1 MPLDRR
7 IVRNVPR
14 GELLD
19 FLDILFEIL
28 TVFLICTNMNVP
40 RIFSVKEPLPW
51 LLSTVRVCPIV
62 KLCNCASKF
71 LKTKVT

>member
-19 FLDILFEIL
+19 FLDILFCNL
-28 TVFLICTNMNVP
+28 NSFSICTKMNVP

-51 LLSTVRVCPIV
+51 LPSTVRRCPIV
-62 KLCNCASKF
+62 LVCNCASKM
-71 LKTKVT
+71 